1 MEADPQSYPDKA
13 PDISRIVVNSV
24 LTNLPQT
31 GQSTIIPQYPLA
43 VSSADFYEGG
53 LVNEQ
58 WFIISHT
65 NEPPTDRIVV
75 EGVLSQD
82 EIAAIMGQ
90 EVPIRDDDGLGQLPF
105 YPSLD
110 DFVAEAFKPAYISVA
125 ALPGTMNPNKLVS
138 FDLNLTDFEVGHGVG
153 YDNAQ
158 DVWSQD
164 QYWAALLVMCYQPG
178 PSADQ
183 DPDRYQG
190 INNTGSDG
198 GAVEDPVRDFG
209 VTPEDDDNASCIFLE
224 VIRDVGMPPVE
235 PRRRRVDLVR
245 VIAHELGHSAGAN
258 TTGDSDHA
266 EGGLMRAD
274 VSVEDN
280 DFTPLTLT
288 RFRGAPKW

>member
-1 MEADPQSYPDKA
+1 
-13 PDISRIVVNSV
+13 V

-125 ALPGTMNPNKLVS
+125 ALPGTMNPNKLVP
-138 FDLNLTDFEVGHGVG
+138 FDLNLTDFEVDHGVG

-158 DVWSQD
+158 GVWSED
-164 QYWAALLVMCYQPG
+164 QFWAALLVMCYQPG
-178 PSADQ
+178 GATDA
-183 DPDRYQG
+183 DPDMFWGAGNSGTQDRPVFD
-190 INNTGSDG
+190 SD
-198 GAVEDPVRDFG
+198 VDFG
-209 VTPEDDDNASCIFLE
+209 VTDEDGDNASAVFVE
-224 VIRDVGMPPVE
+224 VHRDVGVPYSTNIYHT
-235 PRRRRVDLVR
+235 
-245 VIAHELGHSAGAN
+245 IAHEIGHSAGS
-258 TTGDSDHA
+258 TGGDEEHD
-266 EGGLMRAD
+266 EGGLMAD
-274 VSVEDN
+274 PR
-280 DFTPLTLT
+280 FGAFRPATLA
-288 RFRGAPKW
+288 RFRQCERW